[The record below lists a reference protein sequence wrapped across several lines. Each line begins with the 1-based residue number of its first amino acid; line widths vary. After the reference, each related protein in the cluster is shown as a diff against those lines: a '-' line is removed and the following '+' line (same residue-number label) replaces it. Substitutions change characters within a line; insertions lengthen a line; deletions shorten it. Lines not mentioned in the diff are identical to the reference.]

1 MRPTRRAIAIA
12 DAAEMVGVPTKTL
25 LRRLRHLDR
34 QCGIRV
40 LVRFGD
46 SRNSPFYVTLPG
58 LRAAMPHIFD
68 DDREA
73 DSLDVDTLREEVALL
88 RQRQDLLAKRF
99 RELAEKRRPR
109 RRKKVVGQSTP
120 QQDKTGHARP

>member
-1 MRPTRRAIAIA
+1 MTRLRRVIPLA

-25 LRRLRHLDR
+25 LRRLQKLAH

-46 SRNSPFYVTLPG
+46 SRNSPYHVTLPG
-58 LRAAMPHIFD
+58 LRAALPHIFG
-68 DDREA
+68 DREP
-73 DSLDVDTLREEVALL
+73 DQLDFEELREEVGLL

-99 RELAEKRRPR
+99 RELTTKRPR
-109 RRKKVVGQSTP
+109 RRRQKVVGQSGP
-120 QQDKTGHARP
+120 QLDKSRPQPA